1 MSDCITTFFFL
12 NIYPLGIY
20 NQIKDTN
27 VKILLIC
34 EVYIFAIVAPENQ
47 KMYYKKIK
55 DSLSI
60 NGNEGRKIKIYM
72 PFRLLGSDFKMHH
85 LFIFINKFHFKQSK
99 TINCLT

>member
-1 MSDCITTFFFL
+1 MYNSEWL
-12 NIYPLGIY
+12 YNNLLKKKHIYPLGIY

-47 KMYYKKIK
+47 KMYHKKIK

-72 PFRLLGSDFKMHH
+72 PFRLLGSDIKNASLIYIHSQVSF
-85 LFIFINKFHFKQSK
+85 Q
-99 TINCLT
+99 